1 MIVFLKYE
9 YKLYIVIF
17 NKKSFL
23 MRNSRSTTR
32 VIICTKTH
40 YWSFKNIH
48 THTKVEHTKEKC
60 VSVCDVRCC
69 FATDSL
75 MPVLAPYCWPIW
87 LPYGLYISLPEAVSI
102 QIKLLWINLILCG
115 TDVQWNEVKFCLS
128 IERKICL

>member
-40 YWSFKNIH
+40 WSFKNIH